1 MNIHRVFVS
10 GKALGLTS
18 LVAFALLGTAVGIA
32 CAEEPAT
39 TGSEGS
45 IFTPPAS
52 VKPDEP
58 GFQPG
63 GGFQKRGK
71 GGGFRRGGGG
81 KHGGKNHMGWHQI
94 QMLPSLTPAQRKEIR
109 GIYQQAKADIQP
121 DVEQIKAM
129 KEQFK
134 GRGPD
139 GLSAENKEKF
149 SAIKTRLKSKRENV
163 LQQVKAKLTPQQL
176 EELEKM
182 RAGTLKPPAVQDA
195 KDG

>member
-1 MNIHRVFVS
+1 MDIHRVFVS

-18 LVAFALLGTAVGIA
+18 LVAFAVLGTTVGVV
-32 CAEEPAT
+32 CAQEPAPV
-39 TGSEGS
+39 GSEGS

-52 VKPDEP
+52 VAPTEP

-63 GGFQKRGK
+63 SGFHKGGK
-71 GGGFRRGGGG
+71 GGKFRGGGRR
-81 KHGGKNHMGWHQI
+81 HGGKNHMGWHQI
-94 QMLPSLTPAQRKEIR
+94 QMLPSLTPTQRKEIR
-109 GIYQQAKADIQP
+109 DIYQQAKADVQP

-149 SAIKTRLKSKRENV
+149 SAIKTRLKAKRESV
-163 LQQVKAKLTPQQL
+163 WQQVKAKLTAEQL
-176 EELEKM
+176 ADLEKM
-182 RAGTLKPPAVQDA
+182 RAGSLKPPAVQGA

>member
-1 MNIHRVFVS
+1 MDIHRVFVF

-45 IFTPPAS
+45 IFTPPTS
-52 VKPDEP
+52 VRPDEP
-58 GFQPG
+58 GFQPSS
-63 GGFQKRGK
+63 GFHKRGK
-71 GGGFRRGGGG
+71 GGQYRRGAG
-81 KHGGKNHMGWHQI
+81 KGQRGNHMGWHQI
-94 QMLPSLTPAQRKEIR
+94 QMLPSLTPDQRKEIKC
-109 GIYQQAKADIQP
+109 IYQQAKVDLQP
-121 DVEQIKAM
+121 DVQQIKAM

-134 GRGPD
+134 GKGPD
-139 GLSAENKEKF
+139 CLSTENKEKF
-149 SAIKTRLKSKRENV
+149 LVIKTRLKAKRENV

-176 EELEKM
+176 DELEKM
-182 RAGTLKPPAVQDA
+182 RAGTLKPPGVQDA